1 MTTKSPAET
10 ISILVVDDERSMRDF
25 LKILLQKEGYQVTAA
40 QNGEAALECLDGE
53 EFDLV
58 ISDIRMPGMGGLELL
73 EAIKER
79 CHELPVIMITAFA
92 SPDDA
97 VMAMKNGAFDY
108 ISKPFNV
115 DEIKSVIES
124 ATRKNRPAAAA
135 GIGQPFPG
143 IIGQSREMLK
153 IFDMVRRIAPTPAN
167 VLIYGESGTGKELVA
182 QAIHAHSKVAA
193 NPFVPI
199 TCSAIPEELMESEL
213 FGHVKGAF
221 TGAIS
226 DKPGLF
232 NEADGGTAFLDEIGE
247 LTPIIQ
253 TKLLRVLQERE
264 IKPVGGTRIKRI
276 SVRIIAATNRVLEEE
291 ILAGR
296 FREDLFYRLAVVPI
310 RVPPLRERKS
320 DVPLLVD
327 HFLKKYS
334 RQLSKEVQEISS
346 YALQVLMNYN
356 FPGNVRELENI
367 IERGVALETSNI
379 ILPESLS
386 LTTGIAQE
394 KRRVAEEENLPL
406 FQAAAS
412 EEELYDLGLEKVIT
426 NLEKRLIRHALDKT
440 QNSKM
445 RAADLLQMSF
455 RSFRYK
461 VKKYGLD

>member
-1 MTTKSPAET
+1 MTGEK

-25 LKILLQKEGYQVTAA
+25 LKILLQKEGYAVVTAH
-40 QNGEAALECLDGE
+40 NGENALECLAGQ
-53 EFDLV
+53 EFDLI

-73 EAIKER
+73 GAVKEQNPD
-79 CHELPVIMITAFA
+79 LPVIMITAFA

-97 VMAMKNGAFDY
+97 VQAMKNGAFDY

-124 ATRKNRPAAAA
+124 ATTKKKGPVATAAM
-135 GIGQPFPG
+135 GQPFPG
-143 IIGQSREMLK
+143 IIGESREMLK
-153 IFDMVRRIAPTPAN
+153 IYDMIRRIAPTPAN

-182 QAIHAHSKVAA
+182 QAIHAHSKVAN

-213 FGHVKGAF
+213 FGHVKGSF

-226 DKPGLF
+226 DKSGLF
-232 NEADGGTAFLDEIGE
+232 NEADTGTAFLDEIGE

-264 IKPVGGTRIKRI
+264 IKPVGGTRVKRI
-276 SVRIIAATNRVLEEE
+276 DVRIIAATNRVLEEE

-296 FREDLFYRLAVVPI
+296 FREDLFYRLAVVPL

-320 DVPLLVD
+320 DVPMLVD

-334 RQLSKEVQEISS
+334 RQLGKEVQEISS

-367 IERGVALETSNI
+367 IERGVALESSNI

-386 LTTGIAQE
+386 LSTGRSQDM
-394 KRRVAEEENLPL
+394 RRTSDDSLPL
-406 FQAAAS
+406 FQAASS
-412 EEELYDLGLEKVIT
+412 EDELYDLGLEKIMT
-426 NLEKRLIRHALDKT
+426 NLEKRLIRHALEKT
-440 QNSKM
+440 HNSKM

-461 VKKYGLD
+461 VKKYGLDD